1 MVFEFI
7 RFQFLKT
14 IRSVSLARN
23 LLGGFFIL
31 LFGFIILSS
40 LSLTAFALPYI
51 IREVLGQE
59 NVVAFLNSYLLFFFT
74 IEIMYRFFLQKLP
87 VIELEN
93 FLHLPIKKSKIIH
106 FILGRSFFSVNSVIP
121 LLLFVPVTIMEVHK
135 AFGIAGSI
143 YWLGLILVISWA
155 LHWFVLWYKQRYGN
169 DLVGIA
175 ILFGLSLVTI
185 GSAYYG
191 WLNMGAIAAPLFNWA
206 LESPVPLLI
215 GVGALAGSYILT
227 FTFYKKNAYIEEFW
241 QKKGVAKYSDGSMEF
256 LSRFGL
262 TGEMAD
268 IEWRLI
274 LRHKKSKSYLVISF
288 LFLFYGLYFYTD
300 PSFQTD
306 TGFSYFYIFVGIF
319 VTGIFIVQYGQL
331 FLSWNSASF
340 DFYLC
345 RQEGLRSLI
354 KGKYLLFMVISLLC
368 FLLSTPY
375 VYFGWDILLVH
386 TATFLFNMGVSIH
399 VISYIALWQPKP
411 MNLNKGAFFNYE
423 GVGIAQFL
431 MGIPIFL
438 IPYIIFLPPALLV
451 NGYFGLVVLGTV
463 GALGIVFYEKLIEL
477 SVKKLIRNR
486 HKISSTFRQEI

>member
-7 RFQFLKT
+7 RFQFLKA

-23 LLGGFFIL
+23 LVAGFFLVI
-31 LFGFIILSS
+31 FGFMILGS
-40 LSLTAFALPYI
+40 LSVTAFALPYAI
-51 IREVLGQE
+51 KEITGQE
-59 NVVAFLNSYLLFFFT
+59 DVVGFLNSYIAFFFAV
-74 IEIMYRFFLQKLP
+74 EILYRFFLQKLP

-93 FLHLPIKKSKIIH
+93 FLHLPIRKSKIIH
-106 FILGRSFFSVNSVIP
+106 FILGRSFVSVTTFIP
-121 LLLFVPVTIMEVHK
+121 FLIFLPVTLMEVSSTYGAK
-135 AFGIAGSI
+135 EAF
-143 YWLGLILVISWA
+143 YWFGTLVVISWT
-155 LHWFVLWYKQRYGN
+155 LHWIIMWYKHSYGN
-169 DLVGIA
+169 SALGIA
-175 ILFGLSLVTI
+175 SIFGFTLATM

-191 WLNMGAIAAPLFNWA
+191 FFNMGSLAAPFFDWA
-206 LESPVPLLI
+206 LISPLPILMASSILVLTYS
-215 GVGALAGSYILT
+215 LAYS
-227 FTFYKKNAYIEEFW
+227 FYKKNAYIEELESE
-241 QKKGVAKYSDGSMEF
+241 KASKYSGGSIGF

-300 PSFQTD
+300 SSFQTE

-345 RQEGLRSLI
+345 RENGLQTLV
-354 KGKYLLFMVISLLC
+354 KGKYMLFLVISLLC

-375 VYFGWDILLVH
+375 AYFGVDILFVH
-386 TATFLFNMGVSIH
+386 IATFLFNMGVSIH
-399 VISYIALWQPKP
+399 IISYIALWQPKP

-423 GVGIAQFL
+423 GVGLAQFL
-431 MGIPIFL
+431 MGIPIFVV
-438 IPYIIFLPPALLV
+438 PYLVFVPAALLV
-451 NGYFGLVVLGTV
+451 NQYFGLVILGSV
-463 GALGIVFYEKLIEL
+463 GALGVVFHDKLIDL

-486 HKISSTFRQEI
+486 HKISSAFRQEI